1 MGWDKKDCMEKAS
14 KHLRD
19 KSIYGE
25 VTKDLFIDISINI
38 KSASNYM
45 LYNTE
50 FKRIVMNL
58 YVKEP

>member
-25 VTKDLFIDISINI
+25 VTKDLLTDLSKEI
-38 KSASNYM
+38 KSALNYM

-50 FKRIVMNL
+50 I
-58 YVKEP
+58 